1 MPTSKISEMAQSS
14 LQNLH
19 ASFTLPLLILIKMV
33 SPQQQVPFNSF
44 VLLFSWRLM
53 LSILIIVFLFLFHGK
68 CVDFNCVVG

>member
-19 ASFTLPLLILIKMV
+19 ESFTLTLLILIKMS
-33 SPQQQVPFNSF
+33 SPQQQMPFNSF
-44 VLLFSWRLM
+44 VMLFSRRLM
-53 LSILIIVFLFLFHGK
+53 LSVLIIVFFSLFHGN